1 MRKESQH
8 WLLQGKEEFDTAR
21 ISFEMKK
28 WFAVAFWCQQA
39 AEKVLKATFIERKKE
54 SPGTTH
60 SLTYLGRETNI
71 PHELWSSLR
80 DLTKEYYLS
89 RYPDASED
97 LPYKMYT
104 KEDAKKYLE
113 ECEKII
119 TWAEAQIK
127 K

>member
-1 MRKESQH
+1 MRKESRH
-8 WLLQGKEEFDTAR
+8 WLLQGKEELDTAKA
-21 ISFEMKK
+21 SYEMKK

-39 AEKVLKATFIERKKE
+39 VEKVLKATFIEQKKE

-60 SLTYLGRETNI
+60 SLTFLGRECGI
-71 PHELWSSLR
+71 PQELWNSLR

-104 KEDAKKYLE
+104 KKDAERYIQDSE
-113 ECEKII
+113 VII
-119 TWAEAQIK
+119 KWAESQMK